1 MFRAASRAV
10 ARQGRAQMS
19 ATGPIPDEGTARDLG
34 PGECQFE
41 PLPSNHRPC
50 AGRSMT
56 D

>member
-34 PGECQFE
+34 PGECQFGPSTFE
-41 PLPSNHRPC
+41 SPPVRGPLH
-50 AGRSMT
+50 